1 MHQERHPAVVL
12 EVDGVDAALGRLH
25 VDVLPHSIDV
35 VLGRLGDGVE
45 DGMPSRRRNQSR
57 NKIYYLLWRNRQ
69 KPKSEVCIL
78 CELKP
83 WLLILLLVLVLVA
96 GDEVDGLFIS
106 VIGLKTHGADS

>member
-25 VDVLPHSIDV
+25 VDVLTHSINV

-45 DGMPSRRRNQSR
+45 DRMPRIQRNYSNLNQEPV
-57 NKIYYLLWRNRQ
+57 YL
-69 KPKSEVCIL
+69 KSKAEITNIL
-78 CELKP
+78 CVLKP

-96 GDEVDGLFIS
+96 GDEVDGLFIA
-106 VIGLKTHGADS
+106 VIGLKTHGAH